1 MTKPWLP
8 PSLSRPAANSPPLGP
23 MLAGARAR
31 GVADG
36 LEWLGLAAIL
46 IDDRGEALHVNA
58 SAIELMGEALYLDG
72 GRLRA
77 VDVLADTA
85 LNDAIHAVLE
95 EDAAAARVPLR
106 EGELHVHVAAM
117 RAQGDDPYQLLRAVV
132 LLRRLGPDQAARR

>member
-1 MTKPWLP
+1 
-8 PSLSRPAANSPPLGP
+8 

-46 IDDRGEALHVNA
+46 IDDRGETLHVNA
-58 SAIELMGEALYLDG
+58 SAIELMGDSLYLES

-77 VDVLADTA
+77 VDVLADSA
-85 LNDAIHAVLE
+85 LTGAIHAVLE
-95 EDAAAARVPLR
+95 RGVAAAARIPQR

-117 RAQGDDPYQLLRAVV
+117 RARDDDPYQLLRAVA
-132 LLRRLGPDQAARR
+132 LLRRFAPDRAAQH